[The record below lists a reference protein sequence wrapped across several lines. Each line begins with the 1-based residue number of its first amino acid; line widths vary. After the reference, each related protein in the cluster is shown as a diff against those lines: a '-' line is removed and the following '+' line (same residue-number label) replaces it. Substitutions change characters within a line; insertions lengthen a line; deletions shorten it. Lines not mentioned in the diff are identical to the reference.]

1 MDQLEGS
8 LLSEKSAVE
17 ERAAQSAAEPLKRCL
32 ERKETA
38 LRSMKLKLE
47 AVQAELSGS
56 RAELEGAKAEVT
68 KREVRARKQSETA
81 LAALSVQLDRAH
93 TDRDELRLLIHQI
106 AHAIEQKRT
115 SRGAAEAAGQRRA
128 VAGAMG
134 SSALRE
140 LGEVGGDLELAASED
155 MQVSALAHSLL
166 QLSPE
171 QLGLRPR
178 TEIGGEMVSGQGGV
192 SENAPPQLRLTS
204 AGDVT
209 AATSAVLS
217 TSRHQKQ
224 LRTALSEPIDAQAAF
239 TIFSRLLQQLS
250 PSGAAQQ
257 RGTDEAVQQALQ
269 EYEAMLRQ
277 IRSQVVT
284 EKADYEVKLAQRDRV
299 IAGLRV
305 RLQEAGVAGTY
316 GVGHVSFE

>member
-93 TDRDELRLLIHQI
+93 TDREELRLLIHQI

-128 VAGAMG
+128 VAPVENEQFA
-134 SSALRE
+134 S
-140 LGEVGGDLELAASED
+140 LGRLNQRWHRLAVD
-155 MQVSALAHSLL
+155 
-166 QLSPE
+166 
-171 QLGLRPR
+171 
-178 TEIGGEMVSGQGGV
+178 
-192 SENAPPQLRLTS
+192 
-204 AGDVT
+204 GDVEQRRLRCDVVVPQIM
-209 AATSAVLS
+209 ARGLERPAYVARCRIQS
-217 TSRHQKQ
+217 HD
-224 LRTALSEPIDAQAAF
+224 RTAEFP
-239 TIFSRLLQQLS
+239 
-250 PSGAAQQ
+250 G
-257 RGTDEAVQQALQ
+257 RG
-269 EYEAMLRQ
+269 
-277 IRSQVVT
+277 
-284 EKADYEVKLAQRDRV
+284 
-299 IAGLRV
+299 
-305 RLQEAGVAGTY
+305 
-316 GVGHVSFE
+316 